1 MEIIKLNGE
10 NFGKEVIQSEKTVL
24 VDFYAD
30 WCGPCKMLS
39 PIIDE
44 IANELGEKIKV
55 CKLNV
60 DENQDLAIEYEVMS
74 IPTVIIF
81 KDGKVANRLL
91 GLRDKKEILAIL

>member
-81 KDGKVANRLL
+81 KDGKVANRLV

>member
-81 KDGKVANRLL
+81 KDGKVANRLV
-91 GLRDKKEILAIL
+91 GLRDKKEILALL